1 MTRYNF
7 DAISLSQFTLLLG
20 RNEHVFVNFIFEDG
34 ISPKLNIPGVIGSAI
49 TEMSKR
55 TTDETITICASDVS
69 FIENYKNYKYLATDQ
84 DKLLKS
90 CVRHLLVERFGYERV
105 IIERVKPNRAQ
116 CLTCDSII
124 QSTYRHDFVSCTCG
138 GLSLDGGMDYIRVI
152 CKDFDAIKW
161 LDWPELEDQEH
172 K

>member
-1 MTRYNF
+1 MTCYTLSKF
-7 DAISLSQFTLLLG
+7 DLMLG
-20 RNEHVFVNFIFEDG
+20 NTAYVNLIFEDG
-34 ISPKLNIPGVIGSAI
+34 STPKMNINGVIKSAI
-49 TEMSKR
+49 IEMSKR

-105 IIERVKPNRAQ
+105 MIERVKPNRAQ
-116 CLTCDSII
+116 CLSCNDII
-124 QSTYRHDFVSCTCG
+124 QSIHRHDFVSCSCRK
-138 GLSLDGGMDYIRVI
+138 LSIDGGMDYIRVI
-152 CKDFDAIKW
+152 CNDFDAIKF